1 MAAAPNTRSTEL
13 IELRHLRAT
22 DLDPILIEEEQ
33 RWRELLDWDFRASAD
48 LVRRF
53 VNMQALNGYAL
64 WSDGQAIGYTYFVLE
79 EHKGLVGD
87 LYLRRGFDSDEN
99 ENCLLD
105 AALASMFE
113 SPYLRRIESQLM
125 MMESPFRL
133 GLPRSEFLTVHPRN
147 FMVKDLRGAP
157 ALPSGRQASGE
168 LIEPWSGAFQEAAA
182 RLIVHAYE
190 GHVDA
195 DINDQYRSFSGA
207 RRFLTNI
214 VQYPGCGT
222 FEQPASFVATQAGSG
237 ALAAICLSSLVAD
250 DVGHIT
256 QVCVAPEAQGLG
268 LGYELMRRALDS
280 LVVRG
285 CRRASLTVTS
295 SNANAVVLYERMGFR
310 TLRQFAAYVWEEF

>member
-1 MAAAPNTRSTEL
+1 MAAAPNARSAEL
-13 IELRHLRAT
+13 IGLRDLRAA
-22 DLDPILIEEEQ
+22 DLDPILEEEEQ
-33 RWRELLDWDFRASAD
+33 LWRETLDWDFRASAD

-64 WSDGQAIGYTYFVLE
+64 WADGQAIGYTYFVLE
-79 EHKGLVGD
+79 EHKGLAGD
-87 LYLRRGFDSDEN
+87 LYIRRGFDSEAN
-99 ENCLLD
+99 ENRLLE
-105 AALASMFE
+105 AALTSMIE

-125 MMESPFRL
+125 MMQSPFRL
-133 GLPRSEFLTVHPRN
+133 DLPRSEFLTVHPRN
-147 FMVKDLRGAP
+147 FMMKELRGAP
-157 ALPSGRQASGE
+157 ALPPGHHTSGA
-168 LIEPWSGAFQEAAA
+168 LIEPWSEALQDAAA

-222 FEQPASFVATQAGSG
+222 FEQPASFVATRAGSH
-237 ALAAICLSSLVAD
+237 ALAAICLSSLVAN

-256 QVCVAPEAQGLG
+256 QVCVAPDAQGSG
-268 LGYELMRRALDS
+268 LGYELMRRSLDALAA
-280 LVVRG
+280 RG

-295 SNANAVVLYERMGFR
+295 SNANAVALYERMGFR
-310 TLRQFAAYVWEEF
+310 TVRQFAAYVWEGF